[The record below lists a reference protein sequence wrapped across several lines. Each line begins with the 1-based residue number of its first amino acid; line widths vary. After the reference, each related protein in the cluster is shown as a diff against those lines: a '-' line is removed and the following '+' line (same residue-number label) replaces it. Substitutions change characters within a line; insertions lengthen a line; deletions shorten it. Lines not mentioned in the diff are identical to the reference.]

1 MGPACRCKSTTPGFP
16 IRRPT
21 VLKEDNQSCI
31 KQSTAKYDLD
41 ASRAVDV
48 RAHFLREQVRLGV
61 LRLDWIP
68 SQQQVAD
75 QLTKLVPQPLLERLR
90 PRMGLST
97 DMADDFSFD
106 VSAE

>member
-1 MGPACRCKSTTPGFP
+1 MGLTADHHMATRPTPWTDPMSSAESEYYAAADAAKEAVHLRRVVADLGFP
-16 IRRPT
+16 VRRPT

-68 SQQQVAD
+68 A
-75 QLTKLVPQPLLERLR
+75 
-90 PRMGLST
+90 
-97 DMADDFSFD
+97 
-106 VSAE
+106 

>member
-1 MGPACRCKSTTPGFP
+1 MRG
-16 IRRPT
+16 PT
-21 VLKEDNQSCI
+21 VIKEDNQSCI
-31 KQSTAKYDLD
+31 KQSTAQHDLD

-48 RAHFLREQVRLGV
+48 RAHFLREQVRLGT

-90 PRMGLST
+90 PRMGLAT
-97 DMADDFSFD
+97 DLSDDFSLTD
-106 VSAE
+106 PVP